1 MNATNDEIHYT
12 NTKKLQRLKHCQV
25 RFAFKFDQYNGYII
39 FNELLKIKLIQLTNL
54 RDAKSS

>member
-12 NTKKLQRLKHCQV
+12 NTNKLPRLKHCQV
-25 RFAFKFDQYNGYII
+25 RSTFKFDQYNGHII